1 MNIARR
7 TFDAFWRNS
16 SAISFVILVGFS
28 VMMFSLGYHIL
39 AYDSSEFLQEPE
51 VQEYEN
57 SVGEVVAMDEWERT
71 KYYWSHNLRL
81 AGIYVAMT
89 PSYLSFH
96 SSAFNGYSVGVATS
110 YWYHVWEADA
120 NVALAFLAGIF
131 VHGVLE
137 LTGAFIIAGATLRA
151 AWNFWKGA
159 GHMAFRT
166 GKNEKMWSWK
176 LSRRERK
183 EFQKRRGTVKRFLAD
198 FIILVGFGAFLIF
211 LAGPIEV
218 YISPSMMGVFYT
230 SPPLAVAFLA
240 AIALLYI
247 SVFFLL
253 FGGLRALGR
262 DFGLMRRDI
271 GDAFKL
277 RWRSSH
283 LSLLMFVA
291 FSIFAATLFI

>member
-1 MNIARR
+1 MGIARR
-7 TFDAFWRNS
+7 TFVAFRRNS
-16 SAISFVILVGFS
+16 SAISFVILVSFLFMILNLS
-28 VMMFSLGYHIL
+28 YFIL
-39 AYDSSEFLQEPE
+39 AYNSSKFLQKPE
-51 VQEYEN
+51 AQEYEN
-57 SVGEVVAMDEWERT
+57 SVGEVVAMDKLDRT
-71 KYYWSHNLRL
+71 TYYWSHNLRL
-81 AGIYVAMT
+81 AGLYVAMT

-96 SSAFNGYSVGVATS
+96 SSVFNGYSVGVATS
-110 YWYHVWEADA
+110 YWYHVWGADA

-159 GHMAFRT
+159 GQMAFMS
-166 GKNEKMWSWK
+166 GKNEKTWSWG

-183 EFQKRRGTVKRFLAD
+183 VLRKHRGKVKEFLTD
-198 FIILVGFGAFLIF
+198 FVILVVFGAFLIF

-218 YISPSMMGVFYT
+218 YVSPSIMAVFYT
-230 SPPLAVAFLA
+230 NPALAVAFLI
-240 AIALLYI
+240 AIAFLYV

-262 DFGLMRRDI
+262 DFRLIQNDI

-277 RWRSSH
+277 KWRSAH
-283 LSLLMFVA
+283 LSLLMFVT
-291 FSIFAATLFI
+291 FSIFAATLFL

>member
-1 MNIARR
+1 VGIARK
-7 TFDAFWRNS
+7 TLGAFRRNS
-16 SAISFVILVGFS
+16 SAISFVILVGFLA
-28 VMMFSLGYHIL
+28 MMFSVGYHIL

-51 VQEYEN
+51 AQEYEN

-81 AGIYVAMT
+81 AGLYVVMT

-96 SSAFNGYSVGVATS
+96 SSAFNGYSVGIATS
-110 YWYHVWEADA
+110 YWYHVLGADA
-120 NVALAFLAGIF
+120 NAALAFLAGIF

-137 LTGAFIIAGATLRA
+137 LTGVFIIAGATLRA

-159 GHMAFRT
+159 GHMAFMT
-166 GKNEKMWSWK
+166 GKNEKTWSWR

-183 EFQKRRGTVKRFLAD
+183 ELRRYRGKVEGFLAD

-218 YISPSMMGVFYT
+218 YVSPSVMAVFHT
-230 SPPLAVAFLA
+230 SPPLAVAFLV

-247 SVFFLL
+247 SVFFLG

-262 DFGLMRRDI
+262 DFRLMRRDI

-277 RWRSSH
+277 KWRSTH
-283 LSLLMFVA
+283 LSLLVFVA
-291 FSIFAATLFI
+291 FSIIAATLFL

>member
-1 MNIARR
+1 
-7 TFDAFWRNS
+7 
-16 SAISFVILVGFS
+16 
-28 VMMFSLGYHIL
+28 MMFSVGYFIL

-51 VQEYEN
+51 AQEYEN

-71 KYYWSHNLRL
+71 KYYWSHNLRV
-81 AGIYVAMT
+81 AGLYVATT

-96 SSAFNGYSVGVATS
+96 SSVFNGYSVGVATS
-110 YWYHVWEADA
+110 YWYHVLGADVNA
-120 NVALAFLAGIF
+120 ALAFLAGIF

-159 GHMAFRT
+159 GHMAFAA
-166 GKNEKMWSWK
+166 GKNEKTWSWG

-183 EFQKRRGTVKRFLAD
+183 ELRKYRGKVKEFLAD

-218 YISPSMMGVFYT
+218 YVSPSMMAVFYT
-230 SPPLAVAFLA
+230 SPPLAVAFLV

-253 FGGLRALGR
+253 FEGLQALRR
-262 DFGLMRRDI
+262 DFGSMRKDI

-277 RWRSSH
+277 RWRSTH

-291 FSIFAATLFI
+291 FSIFATILFL

>member
-1 MNIARR
+1 MDIIRR
-7 TFDAFWRNS
+7 AFGAFRRNS
-16 SAISFVILVGFS
+16 SAISLVILVGFL
-28 VMMFSLGYHIL
+28 VMMFSLGYYIL
-39 AYDSSEFLQEPE
+39 AYDSSKFLQEPE
-51 VQEYEN
+51 AQEYEN
-57 SVGEVVAMDEWERT
+57 SVGEVVAMGEWERT
-71 KYYWSHNLRL
+71 KYYWSHNLKL
-81 AGIYVAMT
+81 AGLYVATT

-96 SSAFNGYSVGVATS
+96 SSMFNGYSVGVATS

-120 NVALAFLAGIF
+120 NAALAFLAGIF

-137 LTGAFIIAGATLRA
+137 LTGAFIVAGATLRA

-159 GHMAFRT
+159 GHMAFMA
-166 GKNEKMWSWK
+166 GKNKKTWSWG

-183 EFQKRRGTVKRFLAD
+183 ELRKYKGKVKEFLTE
-198 FIILVGFGAFLIF
+198 FIILIGFGAFLIF

-218 YISPSMMGVFYT
+218 YVSPSMMAVFYT
-230 SPPLAVAFLA
+230 SPPLAVTFLV

-253 FGGLRALGR
+253 FEGLRALGR
-262 DFGLMRRDI
+262 DFRSMRKDI

-277 RWRSSH
+277 KWRSTH

-291 FSIFAATLFI
+291 FSIIAATLFL